1 MSVPLGG
8 GEFDVLHDAVCFGA
22 CLLPVKRL
30 YACSHDY
37 CLRLSFIMLY
47 KKIKGRRPKAHH
59 ERRQSGAFG
68 LSGVC
73 FLMMINI

>member
-1 MSVPLGG
+1 MSYMTQFVLALVCYQLKGYTHVPMIIVSD
-8 GEFDVLHDAVCFGA
+8 FP
-22 CLLPVKRL
+22 LLC
-30 YACSHDY
+30 Y
-37 CLRLSFIMLY
+37 I

-73 FLMMINI
+73 FLMMINIYDNKLAIY